1 MKHSLEPHEA
11 LLKHCDL
18 EGHSEIQR
26 TNARFAVIWNY
37 YPSYSKLSNT
47 PICTKYSQNYSH
59 NLAEQI
65 ISFLTAERLIRT
77 RFYCTVLQ
85 LTRILYLIT
94 LYYSH
99 HLYHITVDGMVSVVE
114 WCRCTENEELIANL
128 SASYVYA
135 EDLMT
140 GRRCWRI
147 LPLSRIERFTL
158 NYKYNNV
165 IQV

>member
-11 LLKHCDL
+11 LLKYCDL
-18 EGHSEIQR
+18 EGHSAIQR

-47 PICTKYSQNYSH
+47 PICTKIF
-59 NLAEQI
+59 AELFAQF
-65 ISFLTAERLIRT
+65 SRTDYFVLTAQRLIRT

-85 LTRILYLIT
+85 FTRILYLIR

-99 HLYHITVDGMVSVVE
+99 HLYHITADGMVSVVE
-114 WCRCTENEELIANL
+114 RCRCTENEELIANL
-128 SASYVYA
+128 SASYVDA

-158 NYKYNNV
+158 NYKQNNV